1 VVRPH
6 DRRSCHHQ
14 FQEEKTVMCQK
25 CGKTM
30 PPLNKICG
38 LCGHRQQEPAPMPKV
53 EKKVKK

>member
-1 VVRPH
+1 
-6 DRRSCHHQ
+6 
-14 FQEEKTVMCQK
+14 MCQK